1 VVAYPVL
8 VAEKNDTDAVGPT
21 VIRSTSGYWLTGALT
36 IVVIIF
42 SIDATVRGDLG
53 YFLATMPWELLA
65 IWLLFVT
72 LVRPRILV
80 YPGRLRVINL
90 LRSHDIA
97 WSAIGHLGGR
107 YQLIISLQDGR
118 KISCWGAPATGLDH
132 TSNLD
137 LSAAGGYA
145 SSRLNARRAR
155 RARRTKGATT
165 SEMITAIMKD
175 SGPGYALPQTAVATF
190 WDRWVIVTSIVLI
203 ALCVIDGVVAAYAH

>member
-1 VVAYPVL
+1 MTDYCLGGELQARGRPYLQEYCTLATSTNLRALQNQLERSISPREGINAPSASRSDRHTEQSTVVAYPVL

-53 YFLATMPWELLA
+53 YFLAIMPWELLA

-118 KISCWGAPATGLDH
+118 KISCWGAPATGPTAPR
-132 TSNLD
+132 TS
-137 LSAAGGYA
+137 
-145 SSRLNARRAR
+145 
-155 RARRTKGATT
+155 T
-165 SEMITAIMKD
+165 
-175 SGPGYALPQTAVATF
+175 
-190 WDRWVIVTSIVLI
+190 
-203 ALCVIDGVVAAYAH
+203 